1 MTQQY
6 TILAVDDEPFN
17 LEILEEL
24 LEDDYNLVTAENGQ
38 ICLDTVKESNPDL
51 ILMDVNMP
59 VLNGLETCQKL
70 KEDFEV
76 SNIPVIFVS
85 ALSTTEE
92 KMAGYKAGGEDYIT
106 KPFNE
111 DELLAKIDLT
121 IKASAAIVEQEKNAA
136 ETMSMAMTAM
146 STAGD
151 VGTAL
156 QFSNMSF
163 LCKTADEL
171 VQALLDTYSAY
182 GLMVTIRYV
191 QGSDVKFYS
200 HSEVIGDTEKQ
211 IIEAANDKGRFVDF
225 GKRTL
230 MNYERVSVLIKNMP
244 IEDEMKYGRMKDNIG
259 FLGDST
265 EARAKSLEVEV
276 ALNHLLTTTKELLME
291 VDYDYKDNEG
301 KNDAILSHLHTE
313 MEDAFQYLEMK
324 VADEDR
330 LVSIL
335 IEAEDKSKSLYSGG
349 LKIEEK
355 ISRLMGDMSR
365 FV

>member
-24 LEDDYNLVTAENGQ
+24 LEDSYEIKTAENGQ
-38 ICLDTVKESNPDL
+38 ICIDTVKALKPDL

-59 VLNGLETCQKL
+59 VLNGLETCQQL
-70 KEDFEV
+70 KEDYEV
-76 SNIPVIFVS
+76 ANIPVIFVS

-111 DELLAKIDLT
+111 DELLAKIELT
-121 IKASAAIVEQEKNAA
+121 LKASAAIVEQEKSAA
-136 ETMSMAMTAM
+136 ETMNMAMTAM

-156 QFSNMSF
+156 QFSNTSF

-171 VQALLDTYSAY
+171 AQALLETYSAY

-191 QGSDVKFYS
+191 QGGEVRFYS
-200 HSEVIGDTEKQ
+200 HSEVINDTEKQ

-244 IEDEMKYGRMKDNIG
+244 VEDEMKYGRMKDNIG

-265 EARAKSLEVEV
+265 EARAKALDVEV
-276 ALNHLLTTTKELLME
+276 ALNQLLTTSKEILTE
-291 VDYDYKDNEG
+291 VDQAYKDNAG

-313 MEDAFQYLEMK
+313 MENAFQFLEMK
-324 VADEDR
+324 VEDEDR

-335 IEAEDKSKSLYSGG
+335 IEAEDKSKSLYSNG
-349 LKIEEK
+349 LNIEEK
-355 ISRLMGDMSR
+355 ISRLMGDMDR
-365 FV
+365 FI